1 MNYMLDKINLLKN
14 KDEIINSAEKV
25 VKELIDN
32 QKLDNSEKLMTIELA
47 IAKLNYILYN
57 VSGDENAQ

>member
-14 KDEIINSAEKV
+14 KDEIINSAEKD

-32 QKLDNSEKLMTIELA
+32 QK
-47 IAKLNYILYN
+47 
-57 VSGDENAQ
+57 

>member
-1 MNYMLDKINLLKN
+1 MNYMLDKIKLLKN

-32 QKLDNSEKLMTIELA
+32 KKLDNSEKLMTIELA

-57 VSGDENAQ
+57 ISGDENAQ

>member
-32 QKLDNSEKLMTIELA
+32 KKLDNSEKLMTIELA

-57 VSGDENAQ
+57 ISGDENA

>member
-32 QKLDNSEKLMTIELA
+32 KKLDTSEKLMTIELA

-57 VSGDENAQ
+57 ISGDENA

>member
-1 MNYMLDKINLLKN
+1 MNSMLDKINLLKN

-32 QKLDNSEKLMTIELA
+32 KKLDNSEKLMTIELA

-57 VSGDENAQ
+57 ISGDENA

>member
-57 VSGDENAQ
+57 ISGDENA

>member
-32 QKLDNSEKLMTIELA
+32 KKLDNSEKLMTIELA

-57 VSGDENAQ
+57 ISGDENAQ

>member
-32 QKLDNSEKLMTIELA
+32 KKLDNSENLMTIELA
-47 IAKLNYILYN
+47 IANLNYILYN
-57 VSGDENAQ
+57 ISGDENA

>member
-25 VKELIDN
+25 VKEFIDN
-32 QKLDNSEKLMTIELA
+32 RKLDNSEKLMTIELA

-57 VSGDENAQ
+57 ISGDENA

>member
-1 MNYMLDKINLLKN
+1 MKYMLDKINLLKN

-32 QKLDNSEKLMTIELA
+32 KKLDNSEKLMTIELA

-57 VSGDENAQ
+57 ISGDENA

>member
-1 MNYMLDKINLLKN
+1 MNYMLDKIKLLKN

-32 QKLDNSEKLMTIELA
+32 KKLDNSEKLMTIELA

-57 VSGDENAQ
+57 ISGDENA